1 MPKEEQEFE
10 LIALSPLRRLEK
22 RIEKIENTSPTIDVR
37 DFLKEIVDI
46 VKMNQGLVDE
56 LAKANDALRIELSRL
71 PGRLEELISKLDDML
86 SLLKAAATEEV
97 TGAPETF
104 KPLLE
109 KIEQLIEANKKIVDS
124 NEAMLSTISEIEK
137 KLRRPAILPPPRP
150 IPPMVRRPLPP
161 PKP

>member
-10 LIALSPLRRLEK
+10 LIPLSPLRRLEK
-22 RIEKIENTSPTIDVR
+22 RIEKIESTNPAIDIR

-56 LAKANDALRIELSRL
+56 LVKANDSLRIELSRL
-71 PGRLEELISKLDDML
+71 PGKLEELISKLDDIL
-86 SLLKAAATEEV
+86 SLLKAAATEE
-97 TGAPETF
+97 TTAAPETF

-137 KLRRPAILPPPRP
+137 KLRLAALPPRPVPPIVKRP
-150 IPPMVRRPLPP
+150 IPPL
-161 PKP
+161 KQ